1 MDQLRIIV
9 NQNTFCGTMY
19 QKYFCRDISPKR
31 GSIQQVNCLNCPVD
45 QYHVVV
51 EEDDS
56 EDVDDHHISSSIWFI
71 RFISPTRPSS
81 SSLAVPS

>member
-19 QKYFCRDISPKR
+19 QKYFCRDIPPKR

-51 EEDDS
+51 EIMQVRKTTPRMWTTTTS
-56 EDVDDHHISSSIWFI
+56 PLPSGSSG
-71 RFISPTRPSS
+71 
-81 SSLAVPS
+81 